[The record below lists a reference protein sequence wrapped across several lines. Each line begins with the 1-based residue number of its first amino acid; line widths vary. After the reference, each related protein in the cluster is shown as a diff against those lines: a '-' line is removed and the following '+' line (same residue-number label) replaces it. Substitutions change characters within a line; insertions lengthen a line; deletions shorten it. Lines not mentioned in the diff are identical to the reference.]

1 MKALERY
8 THEERQKIIDR
19 LTPVV
24 QAEFGDNFLAF
35 AAIASFA
42 RNEDSHYSDLELVV
56 FVRELADPLKAF
68 GIGKIVDGMLIEI
81 YCYTPHGYLNDV
93 REVGKNWIISGSDKL
108 LPIVNAE
115 LIDELN
121 RYSVETLQEKCLAQ
135 AVSHWPEVQES
146 AGKVMNAVAGG
157 NREGLLLVSADMVE
171 HMLELLSFLNAVPFV
186 TFGRFI
192 SQAKSFREKPKNWD
206 HLVDVFNAGIPAP
219 DVFAALIDEVIT
231 EFEQIFES
239 RGCNLYD
246 CRDPVEM
253 VSALKSLVDNKQSLN

>member
-19 LTPVV
+19 LTPMV

-35 AAIASFA
+35 ASIASFA
-42 RNEDSHYSDLELVV
+42 RNEDSHYSDLELIV
-56 FVRELADPLKAF
+56 FVKEMADPMKVF
-68 GIGKIVDGMLIEI
+68 GVGKIVDGMLIEI
-81 YCYTPHGYLNDV
+81 YCYTPQGYLKYVRDV
-93 REVGKNWIISGSDKL
+93 SKNWIISGSDKL
-108 LPIVNAE
+108 SPIVNAD
-115 LIDELN
+115 LIAEMN
-121 RYSVETLQEKCLAQ
+121 RYCVESLQAKCLEQ
-135 AVSHWPEVQES
+135 AVSHWTEVQES
-146 AGKVMNAVAGG
+146 AGKVLNAVAGD
-157 NREGLLLVSADMVE
+157 NRDGLLLVSADMVE

-192 SQAKSFREKPKNWD
+192 SQAKNSPEKPKNWD

-253 VSALKSLVDNKQSLN
+253 VAALKSLVDNKQSLN